1 MARNVGSA
9 DKTIRLILGI
19 ALGAWAFFGMGLGT
33 TLSYIALAVGVILI
47 ATALMNFCP
56 LFKIF
61 GISTSKS

>member
-1 MARNVGSA
+1 MTHNVGSA
-9 DKTIRLILGI
+9 DKTVRLILGI
-19 ALGAWAFFGMGLGT
+19 CLGAWAFLGMGLGS

-61 GISTSKS
+61 GISTKKV